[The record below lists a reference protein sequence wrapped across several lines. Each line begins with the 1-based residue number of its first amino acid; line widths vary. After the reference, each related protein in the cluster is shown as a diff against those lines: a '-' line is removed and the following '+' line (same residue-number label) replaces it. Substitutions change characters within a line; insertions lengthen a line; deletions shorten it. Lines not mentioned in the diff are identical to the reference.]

1 MDKFAQIA
9 QLMLDLA
16 AEGIQQ
22 EKLDIHEAALVVLL
36 SKART
41 LRRTE
46 AACVQGGAQSAAE
59 REHCHRAT
67 VYRRVKK
74 SRELRI
80 CATNE

>member
-9 QLMLDLA
+9 QLMIDLA
-16 AEGIQQ
+16 AEGIPQ
-22 EKLDIHEAALVVLL
+22 EKLDVHEAALVVLL

-46 AACVQGGAQSAAE
+46 AVCVQIGAQLAAE

-74 SRELRI
+74 SRELRV
-80 CATNE
+80 CATS

>member
-1 MDKFAQIA
+1 MSAYEQISE
-9 QLMLDLA
+9 LMLTLA
-16 AEGIQQ
+16 AEGIDRG
-22 EKLDIHEAALVVLL
+22 KLDLHEAALVVLL

-46 AACVQGGAQSAAE
+46 AVCVQIGAQLAAE

-80 CATNE
+80 CATS